1 MTKSILVILLL
12 MTMLLSVSGKSRAA
26 ASVNL
31 QEMLASPVDLTVYG
45 ADRKTVIG
53 YAHFTVKQSAET
65 VEILG
70 DTRYLD
76 GQRDWEK
83 VMLQYHRPNPLPLLK
98 SFQANYL
105 NSNGSPQLIEKADV
119 ESGAA
124 SCRWSNQYEDSN
136 YEDTLDFPSDTYV
149 GAASVVPLQY
159 ALKVGDQAVIFHVFD
174 CAPKPA
180 VYTIDAKLEDGVAR
194 WSMYPGEL
202 AQMGLTPD
210 LGWLNYVAKPFIPD
224 ISVWFN
230 PRKGFQYIGTAKDR
244 FYRGDSLVL
253 VRKREHELG
262 TGTADQR
269 TSSAVVDP
277 IK

>member
-1 MTKSILVILLL
+1 M
-12 MTMLLSVSGKSRAA
+12 
-26 ASVNL
+26 
-31 QEMLASPVDLTVYG
+31 
-45 ADRKTVIG
+45 IG
-53 YAHFTVKQSAET
+53 HAHFTVKQSGET

-83 VMLQYHRPNPLPLLK
+83 VVLQYHRPNPLPLLK

-124 SCRWSNQYEDSN
+124 SCRWSNQYDDSN

-174 CAPKPA
+174 CAPKPTI
-180 VYTIDAKLEDGVAR
+180 YTIDAKLEDGVAR
-194 WSMYPGEL
+194 LEHVSGRVG
-202 AQMGLTPD
+202 AD
-210 LGWLNYVAKPFIPD
+210 
-224 ISVWFN
+224 
-230 PRKGFQYIGTAKDR
+230 GTDA
-244 FYRGDSLVL
+244 
-253 VRKREHELG
+253 
-262 TGTADQR
+262 
-269 TSSAVVDP
+269 
-277 IK
+277 

>member
-1 MTKSILVILLL
+1 MTKVILAIVLL
-12 MTMLLSVSGKSRAA
+12 MPALLCLSGKSRAA
-26 ASVNL
+26 ATVNL
-31 QEMLASPVDLTVYG
+31 QEMLASPVDLTVYSP
-45 ADRKTVIG
+45 DRKTVIG
-53 YAHFTVKQSAET
+53 HAHFTVKQSGET

-76 GQRDWEK
+76 GQRDWEQ
-83 VMLQYHRPNPLPLLK
+83 VLLQYHRPNPLPLLK

-105 NSNGSPQLIEKADV
+105 NSNGSPQLIEKANV

-124 SCRWSNQYEDSN
+124 SCRWSNQYDDSY

-159 ALKVGDQAVIFHVFD
+159 GLKVGDQTVTFHVFD
-174 CAPKPA
+174 CAPKPN

-244 FYRGDSLVL
+244 FYRGESLVL
-253 VRKREHELG
+253 VRKHEHQLA
-262 TGTADQR
+262 GTAEQG
-269 TSSAVVDP
+269 SSSTVVDSV
-277 IK
+277 K